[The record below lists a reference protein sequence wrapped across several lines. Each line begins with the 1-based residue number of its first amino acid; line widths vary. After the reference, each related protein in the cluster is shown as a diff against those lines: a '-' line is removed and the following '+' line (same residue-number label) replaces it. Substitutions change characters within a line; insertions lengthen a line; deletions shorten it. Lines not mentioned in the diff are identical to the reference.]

1 MVDSNDL
8 ANELPVT
15 VKRAK
20 VFLVALRSKV
30 APPTQDSE
38 IIGKRFSGIYTIG
51 KKVLL
56 YVRRATKK
64 FLLDSNIKPTHTELN
79 FLQLHQCGCSGYIE
93 NTPDPDTTYFSIHDI
108 IAMISNVSYANSS
121 G

>member
-15 VKRAK
+15 VNSAK

-38 IIGKRFSGIYTIG
+38 IIGKRLSGIYTIE

-56 YVRRATKK
+56 
-64 FLLDSNIKPTHTELN
+64 
-79 FLQLHQCGCSGYIE
+79 
-93 NTPDPDTTYFSIHDI
+93 
-108 IAMISNVSYANSS
+108 
-121 G
+121 